1 MTIKYKTIKEI
12 KKMISQKE
20 ISNKEI
26 VQEVYKLI
34 NENSHLN
41 AFVTLNE
48 ENSIKQ
54 ADNLDN
60 NPSEMALAGIPIAQ
74 KDLFCTKGLRT
85 TCGSKILDNFIPP
98 YSATVIENLEN
109 AGCISVGKTNM
120 DEFAM
125 GSSNE
130 TSYFGNVHNPWG
142 DKLVPGGSSGG
153 SASAVAAGIVP
164 AASGTDTGGSIR
176 QPASL
181 CGITGLKPTYGR
193 VSRWGMI
200 AFASSLDQAGPMART
215 VEDCALLLNEMCS
228 HDIKDTTSLDEDIP
242 NFENRAGAVTLDIT
256 MAELNTYSQNCSPT
270 DPPILMSWPGALPR
284 QLDEYIDLNNET
296 NTELLA
302 DQIWDGERNLDPNW
316 EAILKKNFLN
326 SGGYQYFKM
335 IVDEVSTRFNLAN
348 TVDDFEIITD
358 KENYYSLEVLNI
370 INNIRDDF
378 NTYQANLDTTTFMPR
393 QANDCA
399 NVEYYIDDLKWG
411 LPVYL
416 GLDGTEVTEE
426 YKYDTG
432 EFLETKGFYL
442 PTYYYYNKT
451 DSRYQPFK
459 RPSSGG
465 FSHSSIFLL
474 VSKFQLDVKGEPYF
488 FMDLDR
494 LNCIDEVAPYKENEF
509 SEMNNMS
516 TGNPNSA
523 FAKLPLS
530 IQDEVAYSGSQITSK
545 SYDPPLNR
553 LSRLAIR
560 LRFHNGRPVKFGIQP
575 FSFVLEIKCSKQSLK
590 LK

>member
-228 HDIKDTTSLDEDIP
+228 HDIKDTTSLNEDIP
-242 NFENRAGAVTLDIT
+242 NFENDLNQSLKGKKIGVVKDLDLSSLDNDVVSVYEDSLNEFVSLG
-256 MAELNTYSQNCSPT
+256 AELKDIS
-270 DPPILMSWPGALPR
+270 LP
-284 QLDEYIDLNNET
+284 
-296 NTELLA
+296 
-302 DQIWDGERNLDPNW
+302 
-316 EAILKKNFLN
+316 
-326 SGGYQYFKM
+326 
-335 IVDEVSTRFNLAN
+335 NLALS
-348 TVDDFEIITD
+348 V
-358 KENYYSLEVLNI
+358 
-370 INNIRDDF
+370 
-378 NTYQANLDTTTFMPR
+378 
-393 QANDCA
+393 
-399 NVEYYIDDLKWG
+399 
-411 LPVYL
+411 
-416 GLDGTEVTEE
+416 
-426 YKYDTG
+426 
-432 EFLETKGFYL
+432 
-442 PTYYYYNKT
+442 PTYY
-451 DSRYQPFK
+451 
-459 RPSSGG
+459 
-465 FSHSSIFLL
+465 
-474 VSKFQLDVKGEPYF
+474 V
-488 FMDLDR
+488 
-494 LNCIDEVAPYKENEF
+494 VAPAECSSN
-509 SEMNNMS
+509 
-516 TGNPNSA
+516 
-523 FAKLPLS
+523 
-530 IQDEVAYSGSQITSK
+530 
-545 SYDPPLNR
+545 
-553 LSRLAIR
+553 LSR
-560 LRFHNGRPVKFGIQP
+560 FDGVKFGRRSENPKDLEELYIQTRSEGFGDEVKRRILIGSYVLSAGYYDAYYKKAQQVRRLIKKDFDEA
-575 FSFVLEIKCSKQSLK
+575 FSNVDVIMTPTTRGPAFEMGSKGSDPIQMYLEDLFTISANLAGLPAMSLPNGNIDK
-590 LK
+590 KPIGLQIIGNFLDESTILNFGHMYQTKTNWHMLTPDGEKE

>member
-26 VQEVYKLI
+26 AQEVFKLI

-48 ENSIKQ
+48 ENSLKQ

-60 NPSEMALAGIPIAQ
+60 NPSEMTLAGIPIAQ

-242 NFENRAGAVTLDIT
+242 NFENDLNQSLKGKKIGVVKDLDLSSLDNDVVSVYEDSLNEFVSLG
-256 MAELNTYSQNCSPT
+256 AELKDIS
-270 DPPILMSWPGALPR
+270 LP
-284 QLDEYIDLNNET
+284 
-296 NTELLA
+296 
-302 DQIWDGERNLDPNW
+302 
-316 EAILKKNFLN
+316 
-326 SGGYQYFKM
+326 
-335 IVDEVSTRFNLAN
+335 NLALS
-348 TVDDFEIITD
+348 V
-358 KENYYSLEVLNI
+358 
-370 INNIRDDF
+370 
-378 NTYQANLDTTTFMPR
+378 
-393 QANDCA
+393 
-399 NVEYYIDDLKWG
+399 
-411 LPVYL
+411 
-416 GLDGTEVTEE
+416 
-426 YKYDTG
+426 
-432 EFLETKGFYL
+432 
-442 PTYYYYNKT
+442 PTYY
-451 DSRYQPFK
+451 
-459 RPSSGG
+459 
-465 FSHSSIFLL
+465 
-474 VSKFQLDVKGEPYF
+474 V
-488 FMDLDR
+488 
-494 LNCIDEVAPYKENEF
+494 VAPAECSSN
-509 SEMNNMS
+509 
-516 TGNPNSA
+516 
-523 FAKLPLS
+523 
-530 IQDEVAYSGSQITSK
+530 
-545 SYDPPLNR
+545 
-553 LSRLAIR
+553 LSR
-560 LRFHNGRPVKFGIQP
+560 FDGVKFGRRSENPKDLEELYIQTRSEGFGDEVKRRILIGSYVLSAGYYDAYYKKAQQVRRLIKKDFDDA
-575 FSFVLEIKCSKQSLK
+575 FSNVDVIMTPTTRGPAFEMGSKGSDPIQMYLEDLFTISANLAGLPAMSLPNGNIDK
-590 LK
+590 KPIGLQIIGNFLDESTILNFGHMYQTKTNWHMLTPDGVKE